1 MPFAP
6 QVSRSTHSMGRVRR
20 QMLPRVIWVLFPH
33 YSALWLI
40 PVTHPGACRTIS
52 SALLP
57 QPQHEMHAECALMA
71 VLAGSR
77 WFHLGTFIYIYGE
90 TSARFLPPWFP
101 VILHFS
107 FYTENKISQ
116 LKRTSWKPSLLEVVF
131 GISSRPML
139 GDRCHLQPLKPCEC
153 SCSVPTSPRLKGVVA
168 RSGHK
173 AAALPDCQP
182 SIWERRTFLKV
193 GLLGCKCERRV
204 PEHTASGLCLICS
217 ILITVQPL
225 QFIPTPRAIA
235 TPSILLL
242 WRCCLPEVRR
252 H

>member
-1 MPFAP
+1 MVLVTG
-6 QVSRSTHSMGRVRR
+6 VS
-20 QMLPRVIWVLFPH
+20 
-33 YSALWLI
+33 
-40 PVTHPGACRTIS
+40 
-52 SALLP
+52 LLP
-57 QPQHEMHAECALMA
+57 QSSQ
-71 VLAGSR
+71 AGS
-77 WFHLGTFIYIYGE
+77 
-90 TSARFLPPWFP
+90 SANPPP
-101 VILHFS
+101 LLHLHFS
-107 FYTENKISQ
+107 TCVQVCLSSPK
-116 LKRTSWKPSLLEVVF
+116 LPSLLENVF

-139 GDRCHLQPLKPCEC
+139 GDRCRLQPLKPCEC
-153 SCSVPTSPRLKGVVA
+153 SCLVPTSPRLKGVVA

-225 QFIPTPRAIA
+225 QFIPTLRPVA

-242 WRCCLPEVRR
+242 
-252 H
+252 